1 MGLLNGLSVLAGS
14 LGAATASRARG
25 SNTSP
30 AGSSSSRVFG
40 TDGKGNAAKGAGVG
54 DYVNTAGGLYKVVSP
69 GTYGANYNPKN
80 GLWSLKVDPNNTGY
94 AQAGVDERVDRNN
107 AFNSEQADISR
118 DWSLTMNAKQNAFNS
133 SEAAKAR
140 EWSERMAN
148 TAHQREVQDLIKAG
162 LNPILAANN
171 GAVTPSA
178 VSASGST
185 PSSSMASA
193 DPSSPQAL
201 ASMTSSLTSKLASIA
216 SSTIAADA
224 SRSVAKLYNDTNMK
238 INDKS
243 LAMQHLIAELNAAT
257 GLQQSAMSAGAMT
270 SAAAM
275 SAGATRYASLQS
287 AAASRYGAEQAAA
300 ASKYGSD
307 KAYKSS
313 ALSPSKAVVD
323 VIGKTVGG
331 AESVSKAL
339 RNAFSFDKNAAKG
352 FSSYV
357 KSVFGK

>member
-1 MGLLNGLSVLAGS
+1 MGLLSGLSVLAGS
-14 LGAATASRARG
+14 LGAVTASRARG

-30 AGSSSSRVFG
+30 AGSSSGRVFG
-40 TDGKGNAAKGAGVG
+40 TDGKGNAAEGAGVG
-54 DYVNTAGGLYKVVSP
+54 DYVNTAGGMYKVVAP
-69 GTYGANYNPKN
+69 GTYGANYNPKS

-107 AFNSEQADISR
+107 AFNSEQANIAR
-118 DWSLTMNAKQNAFNS
+118 DWSLTMNAKQNAFNAA
-133 SEAAKAR
+133 EAAKAR

-148 TAHQREVQDLIKAG
+148 TAHQREVQDLVMAG

-178 VSASGST
+178 ASASGSV

-224 SRSVAKLYNDTNMK
+224 SKSVAKLYNDTNIS

-243 LAMQHLIAELNAAT
+243 LAMQRLIAELNASV

-275 SAGATRYASLQS
+275 SSSATRYAALQS
-287 AAASRYGAEQAAA
+287 AS
-300 ASKYGSD
+300 ASKY
-307 KAYKSS
+307 AANKSYES
-313 ALSPSKAVVD
+313 AALSPQKALVN

-339 RNAFSFDKNAAKG
+339 KNAFNSDWSAAKS

>member
-30 AGSSSSRVFG
+30 AGSSSGRVFG

-54 DYVNTAGGLYKVVSP
+54 DYVNTAGGMYKVVAP

-80 GLWSLKVDPNNTGY
+80 GLWSLKVDPNNIGY

-107 AFNSEQADISR
+107 AFNAEQANIAR
-118 DWSLTMNAKQNAFNS
+118 DWSLVMNAKQNAFNS

-162 LNPILAANN
+162 LNPVLAANN

-178 VSASGST
+178 ASASGSV

-275 SAGATRYASLQS
+275 SASATRYASLQS
-287 AAASRYGAEQAAA
+287 AS
-300 ASKYGSD
+300 ASKYAAN
-307 KAYKSS
+307 KAYESA
-313 ALSPSKAVVD
+313 ALSPQKALVN

-339 RNAFSFDKNAAKG
+339 KNAFNSDWNAAKG

>member
-40 TDGKGNAAKGAGVG
+40 TDGKGNAAAGAGVG

-94 AQAGVDERVDRNN
+94 AQAGVDERVDKNN
-107 AFNSEQADISR
+107 AFNAEQANIAR
-118 DWSLTMNAKQNAFNS
+118 DWSLTLNAKQNAFNA

-216 SSTIAADA
+216 SATIAADA

-243 LAMQHLIAELNAAT
+243 LAMQRLIAELNAAT
-257 GLQQSAMSAGAMT
+257 GLQQSAMSAGA
-270 SAAAM
+270 
-275 SAGATRYASLQS
+275 TRFASLQS

-307 KAYKSS
+307 KAYKSA
-313 ALSPSKAVVD
+313 ALSPSKALVD
-323 VIGKTVGG
+323 VVGKTVGG

-339 RNAFSFDKNAAKG
+339 RNAFNSDWNAAKS

-357 KSVFGK
+357 KSIFGK

>member
-1 MGLLNGLSVLAGS
+1 MGLLNGLSVMAGS

-30 AGSSSSRVFG
+30 AGSSSGRVFG
-40 TDGKGNAAKGAGVG
+40 TDGKGNAAKGAGIG
-54 DYVNTAGGLYKVVSP
+54 DYVNTAGGMYKVVAP

-107 AFNSEQADISR
+107 AFNAGQADIAR

-133 SEAAKAR
+133 AEAAKAR
-140 EWSERMAN
+140 DWSERMAN

-178 VSASGST
+178 ASASGSV

-224 SRSVAKLYNDTNMK
+224 SKSVAKLYNDTNMS

-243 LAMQHLIAELNAAT
+243 LAMQRLIAELNASV

-275 SAGATRYASLQS
+275 SSSATRYAALQS
-287 AAASRYGAEQAAA
+287 AT
-300 ASKYGSD
+300 ASKYAAD
-307 KAYKSS
+307 KAYES
-313 ALSPSKAVVD
+313 ATLSPQKALVN

-339 RNAFSFDKNAAKG
+339 RNAFNSDWNVAKS

>member
-14 LGAATASRARG
+14 LGAATASRAHG
-25 SNTSP
+25 SNNSP
-30 AGSSSSRVFG
+30 AGSSSGRVFG
-40 TDGKGNAAKGAGVG
+40 TDGKGNAAAGAGVG
-54 DYVNTAGGLYKVVSP
+54 DYVNTAGGMYKIVAP
-69 GTYGANYNPKN
+69 GTYGASYNPKN
-80 GLWSLKVDPNNTGY
+80 GLWSLKVDPNDVGY

-107 AFNSEQADISR
+107 SFNAGQADIAR
-118 DWSLTMNAKQNAFNS
+118 DWSLTMNARQNAFNAA
-133 SEAAKAR
+133 EAEKAR
-140 EWSERMAN
+140 NWSERMAN

-178 VSASGST
+178 ASASGST
-185 PSSSMASA
+185 PSPSMASA
-193 DPSSPQAL
+193 DPSAPQAL
-201 ASMTSSLTSKLASIA
+201 SSMTGSLTSKLASIA

-224 SRSVAKLYNDTNMK
+224 SKSVAKLQSDTSMK

-243 LAMQHLIAELNAAT
+243 LAMQHLIAQLNASV

-275 SAGATRYASLQS
+275 SSSATRYAALQS
-287 AAASRYGAEQAAA
+287 AAASKYGA
-300 ASKYGSD
+300 D
-307 KAYKSS
+307 KAYKSA
-313 ALSPSKAVVD
+313 ALSPSKALVD
-323 VIGKTVGG
+323 VVGKTVGG

-339 RNAFSFDKNAAKG
+339 RNAFNSDKSAAKG